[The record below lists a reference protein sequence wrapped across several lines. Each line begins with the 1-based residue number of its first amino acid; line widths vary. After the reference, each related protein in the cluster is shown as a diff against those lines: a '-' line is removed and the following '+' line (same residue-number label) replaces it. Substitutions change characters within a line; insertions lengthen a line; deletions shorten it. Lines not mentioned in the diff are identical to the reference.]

1 MHQVGAICA
10 GAIAALTVAVG
21 PVQAQS
27 TVPAAAPVFETEPF
41 SGSDLIHGK
50 KITEAECAALPSAVW
65 VVADGQRECIRYFH
79 SAGAGGGSEVV
90 ISLPQDIV
98 STNGRGEVK
107 PHDYY
112 IKSTPAQVQDFAV
125 TASRN
130 LGLPYLRLGRPGT
143 HGSSGDHGKRRTP
156 GEIALISAA
165 LDAIK
170 ARHGY
175 TRFHLLGW
183 STGGHSAAALMAR
196 RTDLGCVVLSS
207 ALLSVRS
214 YLAEFGRSED
224 VTGNKNPVD
233 PIALA
238 TQIVARPD
246 LRIFVLTDPDDT
258 VISARSQTAYV
269 KRLAEARLPVR
280 QIFVAARDLSA
291 HLIDIEARQV
301 LAACAKGMADDAIVA
316 KFQNKLPETPP
327 DADDP
332 PLHPLNVLTR
342 GVTVTESQCKGLRT
356 AAWVRVDGTGYCVRY
371 WISTAGASKEDSKPK
386 EGPKEGPKQGA
397 KDEAVVFVHGDIGD
411 FKRPSA
417 LNQYSASVTA
427 GRMQRDMHRLSRIY
441 GGPYIAI
448 GRLGTFGSSG
458 DHRKRRTLLEVR
470 VAAAAL
476 DVLKETYSL
485 KRFHLAGQS
494 GGGHTVAA
502 LVQRRTDVGCAVMAA
517 GVIAVKSRSRDLGKG
532 SSAGTFYDPIDAV
545 ESMQQQPGRRLIV
558 LSDPD
563 DQIVSFRS
571 QREFVERVKSKG
583 IPILQIS
590 ADSGAKNFHGLQ
602 SESQR
607 LVIDCAKGLNDDALV
622 ARYQNKSAP
631 QGAEGEARASIGAA
645 RAKAR

>member
-1 MHQVGAICA
+1 MHHFGAACA
-10 GAIAALTVAVG
+10 AAIAALALAMG
-21 PVQAQS
+21 PVQAQR
-27 TVPAAAPVFETEPF
+27 TAPTAAPAFETEPF
-41 SGSDLIHGK
+41 SGSDLVHGK

-65 VVADGQRECIRYFH
+65 VDVEGQRECIRYFH
-79 SAGAGGGSEVV
+79 SAAGGGGSEV
-90 ISLPQDIV
+90 IIRLSQDLV

-112 IKSTPAQVQDFAV
+112 IKATPAQTQDL
-125 TASRN
+125 TATWSRN
-130 LGLPYLRLGRPGT
+130 FGLPYLHLGRPGT
-143 HGSSGDHGKRRTP
+143 YGSSGEHGKRRTS

-224 VTGNKNPVD
+224 WTGNKNPVD
-233 PIALA
+233 PIALVN
-238 TQIVARPD
+238 QITARPD

-269 KRLAEARLPVR
+269 KRLAEAKLPVH
-280 QIFVAARDLSA
+280 QIFVAATDESA
-291 HLIDIEARQV
+291 HLLDSQARQV
-301 LAACAKGMADDAIVA
+301 MAACAKGTPDDAIVT
-316 KFQNKLPETPP
+316 KFQNKVPDTPP

-332 PLHPLNVLTR
+332 PLHPPNVLTR
-342 GVTVTESQCKGLRT
+342 SVTVTESQCKSLRT

-371 WISTAGASKEDSKPK
+371 WISKAGGS
-386 EGPKEGPKQGA
+386 
-397 KDEAVVFVHGDIGD
+397 KDEAIVFVHGDIGD
-411 FKRPSA
+411 FKKPNT
-417 LNQYSASVTA
+417 LNQYAAFVTA
-427 GRMQRDMHRLSRIY
+427 GRVQRDVHRLSRIY

-448 GRLGTFGSSG
+448 GRIGAFGSSG

-476 DVLKETYSL
+476 DVLKETYGL

-517 GVIAVKSRSRDLGKG
+517 GVISVKSRSRDLGKAIASG
-532 SSAGTFYDPIDAV
+532 VFYDPIDAV
-545 ESMQQQPGRRLIV
+545 DSMQHQPGRRLIV
-558 LSDPD
+558 ISDPD

-571 QREFVERVKSKG
+571 QREFVERVKAKT

-590 ADSGAKNFHGLQ
+590 ADSGAKNFHGLHT
-602 SESQR
+602 ESQR
-607 LVIDCAKGLNDDALV
+607 LVVDCAKGLDDDALV
-622 ARYQNKSAP
+622 ARYQNKPAP
-631 QGAEGEARASIGAA
+631 QRAEAEARVSTPVG
-645 RAKAR
+645 RRTR

>member
-1 MHQVGAICA
+1 MHHVGAICA
-10 GAIAALTVAVG
+10 AAIAALTVAVG

-27 TVPAAAPVFETEPF
+27 TVPAAAPAFETEPF

-50 KITEAECAALPSAVW
+50 KITQAECEALPSAVW

-79 SAGAGGGSEVV
+79 SAAGGGGSEVV
-90 ISLPQDIV
+90 IRLSQDLV
-98 STNGRGEVK
+98 STNGRGDVK

-112 IKSTPAQVQDFAV
+112 IKSTPAQAQDLAA
-125 TASRN
+125 TWSRN
-130 LGLPYLRLGRPGT
+130 LALPYLNLGRPGT
-143 HGSSGDHGKRRTP
+143 YGSSGDHGKRRTA
-156 GEIALISAA
+156 GEVALISAA

-175 TRFHLLGW
+175 TRFHLLAW

-233 PIALA
+233 PIALVG
-238 TQIVARPD
+238 QIAARPD

-269 KRLAEARLPVR
+269 RRLTEAKLPVR
-280 QIFVAARDLSA
+280 QIFVAARDPSA

-301 LAACAKGMADDAIVA
+301 TAACAKGMTDDAIVA
-316 KFQNKLPETPP
+316 KFQNKMPDTPP

-332 PLHPLNVLTR
+332 PLHPPNLLTR
-342 GVTVTESQCKGLRT
+342 GVTVTESQCKSLRT

-371 WISTAGASKEDSKPK
+371 WISTAGGS
-386 EGPKEGPKQGA
+386 

-411 FKRPSA
+411 FKKPNT
-417 LNQYSASVTA
+417 LNQYSASITA
-427 GRMQRDMHRLSRIY
+427 GRMQRDMHRLSRLY

-448 GRLGTFGSSG
+448 GRLGAFGSSG

-476 DVLKETYSL
+476 DVLKETYGL

-517 GVIAVKSRSRDLGKG
+517 GVISVKSRSRDLGKATG
-532 SSAGTFYDPIDAV
+532 AGVFYDPIDAV

-558 LSDPD
+558 ISDPD

-571 QREFVERVKSKG
+571 QREFVERVRAKA

-590 ADSGAKNFHGLQ
+590 ADSGAKNFHGLHG
-602 SESQR
+602 ESQR
-607 LVIDCAKGLNDDALV
+607 LVVDCAKGQNDEALV
-622 ARYQNKSAP
+622 ARYQNKPVP
-631 QGAEGEARASIGAA
+631 QRAEGEARASVG
-645 RAKAR
+645 RRTR